1 MRKKLQ
7 IRTSRVILY
16 TSIGKKS
23 KGNSMKTVLY
33 PGSFDPFTNGHLDLV
48 ERAGLLFD
56 RVIVAVAVNA
66 AKSPIFSMQERC
78 ELIRQSCRD
87 LEHVE
92 VVAIDGLLV
101 DSLEYYGADAILRGL
116 RAFSDFEYELQM
128 ALLNRNL
135 KRKCETIFM
144 MPTLK
149 NSFVSSTLVKEV
161 ARLGGNF
168 EEYVPPP
175 VAQALKEKLD
185 INK

>member
-1 MRKKLQ
+1 
-7 IRTSRVILY
+7 
-16 TSIGKKS
+16 
-23 KGNSMKTVLY
+23 MKTVLY

-48 ERAGLLFD
+48 ERAGHLFD

-66 AKSPIFSMQERC
+66 AKSPIFTMEERC
-78 ELIRQSCRD
+78 ALIRESCSK
-87 LEHVE
+87 LQHVE
-92 VVAIDGLLV
+92 VVSIDGLLV

-135 KRKCETIFM
+135 KRQCETIFM

-168 EEYVPPP
+168 EEYVPGP
-175 VAQALKEKLD
+175 VANALKIKLG
-185 INK
+185 IER

>member
-1 MRKKLQ
+1 
-7 IRTSRVILY
+7 
-16 TSIGKKS
+16 
-23 KGNSMKTVLY
+23 MKTVLY

-56 RVIVAVAVNA
+56 RVVVAVAVNA
-66 AKSPIFSMQERC
+66 AKSPIFTMQERC
-78 ELIRQSCRD
+78 ELIRQSCAK

-101 DSLEYYGADAILRGL
+101 DSLNQFGADAILRGL

-135 KRKCETIFM
+135 RKNCETIFM

-149 NSFVSSTLVKEV
+149 NSFVASSLVKEV
-161 ARLGGNF
+161 AKLKGDF
-168 EEYVPPP
+168 EQYVPEP
-175 VAQALKEKLD
+175 VAKAVKAKLG
-185 INK
+185 I

>member
-1 MRKKLQ
+1 
-7 IRTSRVILY
+7 
-16 TSIGKKS
+16 
-23 KGNSMKTVLY
+23 MKTVLY

-66 AKSPIFSMQERC
+66 AKSPIFTMQERC
-78 ELIRQSCRD
+78 DLIRESCTN

-101 DSLEYYGADAILRGL
+101 DSLEHYGADAILRGL

-135 KRKCETIFM
+135 RRNCETIFM

-149 NSFVSSTLVKEV
+149 NSFVSSTLVKEI
-161 ARLGGNF
+161 ARLNGDF
-168 EEYVPPP
+168 EKYVPPP
-175 VAQALKEKLD
+175 VAAALHRKL
-185 INK
+185 NLPEAQ

>member
-1 MRKKLQ
+1 MKKLQ
-7 IRTSRVILY
+7 IDFCNVILY
-16 TSIGKKS
+16 TKACKKS
-23 KGNSMKTVLY
+23 KGNIMKTVLY

-66 AKSPIFSMQERC
+66 AKSPIFTMQERC
-78 ELIRQSCRD
+78 GLIRESCAN

-135 KRKCETIFM
+135 KRQCETIFM

-161 ARLGGNF
+161 ARLGGNYQ
-168 EEYVPPP
+168 EYLPPP
-175 VAQALKEKLD
+175 VAKALGEKLGVG
-185 INK
+185 K